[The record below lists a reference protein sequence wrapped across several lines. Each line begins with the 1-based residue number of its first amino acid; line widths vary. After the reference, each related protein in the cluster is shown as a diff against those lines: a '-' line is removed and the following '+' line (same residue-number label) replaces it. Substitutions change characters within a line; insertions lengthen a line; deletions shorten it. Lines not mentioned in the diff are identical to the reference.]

1 MRKSRWASAFWFQRI
16 NILIASTVHFAQL
29 IMPSLGTAHNPF
41 RGTRGLC
48 FASVVTVVVVV
59 VVVIRCARFATL
71 TLLICPFL
79 SLSHFGP

>member
-1 MRKSRWASAFWFQRI
+1 
-16 NILIASTVHFAQL
+16 
-29 IMPSLGTAHNPF
+29 MPSLGTAHNPF

-59 VVVIRCARFATL
+59 VVVVVVIRCARFATL